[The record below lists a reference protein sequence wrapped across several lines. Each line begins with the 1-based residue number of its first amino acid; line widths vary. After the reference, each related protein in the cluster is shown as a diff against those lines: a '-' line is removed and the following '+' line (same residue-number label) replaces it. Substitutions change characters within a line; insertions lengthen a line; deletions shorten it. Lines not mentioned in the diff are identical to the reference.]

1 MNPDKNDF
9 TMLDRLIRFNIV
21 FHPERLGIYMD
32 KVKAALT
39 PKQFK
44 VIFNGEHQIP
54 VELKSKETLVQ
65 IGTVE
70 CRYNAVQY
78 GKILH

>member
-44 VIFNGEHQIP
+44 VIFLWRTSDSCGTEIKINTGSNRYIAEKMLH
-54 VELKSKETLVQ
+54 LNLV
-65 IGTVE
+65 
-70 CRYNAVQY
+70 
-78 GKILH
+78 